1 MNYKSL
7 LLVSL
12 VSLTLS
18 SCLKKESVVCPPTE
32 GQVGQR
38 MLILNEGLFQQ
49 NNASLTWANFSSGA
63 VSQNYFQQIAG
74 RPLGDTGNDIKK
86 YGNKIY
92 IVLNISSTIEVL
104 DATTYAVIEQIEM
117 HNNGLAKQPRYI
129 DFHGGKAFVTCYD
142 GYVDVIDTLNL
153 SVIHRIP
160 VGSNP
165 DHLRV
170 AGNMV
175 YVSNSGGLNFPDYDS
190 TVSVISAL
198 SLTEIKKIN
207 VGINP
212 GSIAVGGNGNVYV
225 VTRGNFGS
233 IPSRMS
239 KIETLTDTKSESYAF
254 EVNSL
259 SEKNG
264 DVLIFET
271 IGAPS
276 IKLFDVNSNVLQNA
290 SLIDFTGIV
299 TPYEVQYESSID
311 RIYVFDANSYVN
323 IGKVLEY
330 SGNGGFIRAYQ
341 AGLVTKRLVFL

>member
-7 LLVSL
+7 LFVSL
-12 VSLTLS
+12 VSLILS
-18 SCLKKESVVCPPTE
+18 SCLKKENVVYPTIE

-49 NNASLTWANFSSGA
+49 NNASLTWANFTSGT
-63 VSQNYFQQIAG
+63 VSQNYFQQIVG

-92 IVLNISSTIEVL
+92 IVVNTSSTIEVL
-104 DATTYAVIEQIEM
+104 DATTFALIEQIEM
-117 HNNGLAKQPRYI
+117 QNNGVAKQPRFI
-129 DFHGGKAFVTCYD
+129 DFHEGKAFVTCYD
-142 GYVDVIDTLNL
+142 GFVDVIDTINL
-153 SVIHRIP
+153 SVIQRIQ

-170 AGNMV
+170 AGDKV

-212 GSIAVGGNGNVYV
+212 GSIAVGGNGDVYV

-233 IPSRMS
+233 IPSRMIA
-239 KIETLTDTKSESYAF
+239 IETSTDTKSESYAF